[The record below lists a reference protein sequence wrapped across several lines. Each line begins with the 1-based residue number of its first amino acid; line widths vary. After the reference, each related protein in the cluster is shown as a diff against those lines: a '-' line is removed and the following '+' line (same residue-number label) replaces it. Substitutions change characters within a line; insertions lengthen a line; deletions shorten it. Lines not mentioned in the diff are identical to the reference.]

1 MSSNEV
7 ERIYS
12 EIISIKDMISKCGT
26 PSDIVAYE
34 AIAAKSLMLSS
45 ASYFEKAVRE
55 VLIKHAESMFNS
67 TALISFLDNQALN
80 RKYHSLFAWDTTN
93 INMFLRL
100 FGSEFYDFV
109 KPKLTD
115 ENIISAI
122 REFMF
127 LGRTRNDLVHKN
139 FSEYPIEITSE
150 EIKRKFD
157 TALPLMTFLAQCLF
171 EFEQVKLQAQDFND

>member
-12 EIISIKDMISKCGT
+12 EIISIKDVISKGGA

-34 AIAAKSLMLSS
+34 AIAAKGLILST

-55 VLIKHAESMFNS
+55 LLIKHAESMFNS
-67 TALISFLDNQALN
+67 AALISFLDNQALY
-80 RKYHSLFAWDTTN
+80 RKYHTLFDWERTN
-93 INMFLRL
+93 INKFIRL
-100 FGSEFYDFV
+100 FGNYFFDFME
-109 KPKLTD
+109 PRLTD
-115 ENIISAI
+115 EKIKNAI

-127 LGRTRNDLVHKN
+127 LGRTRNELVHNN

-150 EIKRKFD
+150 DIKGKFD
-157 TALPLMTFLAQCLF
+157 IALPLIAFLSQSLS
-171 EFEQVKLQAQDFND
+171 EFEQANPKTPDSND